1 MGRLATPVIVL
12 CISILATAV
21 YAPAQSGGGT
31 PQPPGDTLF
40 SRPHDVYPDELMK
53 QMPRPGKNGF
63 PLSPGGTQLFSYPN
77 VNISVDTFPQNEPS
91 VKISR
96 KHPNRVVAA
105 WRDFRTGVSPAI
117 RRVGYSLSTDG
128 GSTWSVSAL
137 LPIIDSVHLR
147 ASDPAV
153 GTDSAGNFY
162 IATISVNNTN
172 NDGKILVFKS
182 TDEGATFGEA
192 HVAPSIPGSAFDDKE
207 YIVCD
212 LNPASPFA
220 NSLYISWTRFGTPAG
235 IQLTKSVDG
244 GITWTPPVQVSDGT
258 NVQGSDPAVG
268 PNGDL
273 YVVWAG
279 PGVMFDKSTNGGTT
293 FGTDSVLSTMSLH
306 GFPSIAV
313 DLSGGARNGTIYVS
327 WADARNGDDDV
338 FLRSS
343 TNGGQSW
350 SPAARVNDDPLHDN
364 KLQYWPWLAVDDQG
378 TVSIVYNDTRNTGDN
393 SIFEAYLARSTDG
406 GQSFINQRLSAQP
419 SPSNTP
425 NSDVRFG
432 DYIGIDSWGGRY
444 VPVWTD
450 ERAGGF
456 NMDIYTAIVKA
467 PQPATIPVSVATGW
481 NLVSLPAFVN
491 DRAAKSLFPLA
502 SSPAFSYAGSY
513 LLADSMKYGNGYWL
527 KYPSDQT
534 VTIHGDSLALDSIP
548 AFAEWNLVGSI
559 SAPVPVASIGS
570 NPPGIIVSRV
580 FGYSGGYHV
589 VDTVKP
595 GAGSWIKTSSPGK
608 LVLSQGP
615 AKRAEVRSAS
625 AELAGLDR
633 LTISDASGSCQTLY
647 FGPRYPTIDAGSYD
661 LPPVPPAP
669 MFDARFASGR
679 MVQLFPP
686 SGTDQAPILL
696 TGGVYP
702 LSVRW
707 ESRLGSATLRA
718 GGQTVAISGVGSARI
733 AQPPERVLLA
743 YSPRSEAGLPAE
755 TRLEQ
760 NYPNPFNPSTTI
772 SYSLGRE
779 SHVTLKIFDLLG
791 REVAALIDGRMAPG
805 SYTARWDASSMP
817 GGIYYCVLRAGGFA
831 QTRTMTLVR

>member
-1 MGRLATPVIVL
+1 MGRLGTALFVL
-12 CISILATAV
+12 CISIFAV
-21 YAPAQSGGGT
+21 AARASAQSGGGVARD
-31 PQPPGDTLF
+31 PDDTLYA
-40 SRPHDVYPDELMK
+40 RPHDVYPEELMR
-53 QMPRPGKNGF
+53 QMPRPGKSGVPVT
-63 PLSPGGTQLFSYPN
+63 PLGTQLFSYPN
-77 VNISVDTFPQNEPS
+77 VNVSVDTFPQNEPS

-117 RRVGYSLSTDG
+117 RRVGYALSTDG
-128 GSTWSVSAL
+128 GSTWPVSGL

-153 GTDSAGNFY
+153 GTDTAGNFY
-162 IATISVNNTN
+162 IATISINNTN

-182 TDEGATFGEA
+182 TDEGATFNEA
-192 HVAPSIPGSAFDDKE
+192 HVAPTNPGSAFDDKE

-244 GITWTPPVQVSDGT
+244 GVTWSPPVQVSDAT

-279 PGVMFDKSTNGGTT
+279 PGVRFDKSTDGGTT

-313 DLSGGARNGTIYVS
+313 DLSGGARRGAIYVT

-343 TNGGQSW
+343 TDGGQSW

-378 TVSIVYNDTRNTGDN
+378 TVSIVYYDTRNTGDN

-406 GQSFINQRLSAQP
+406 GQSFFNQRLSTQT
-419 SPSNTP
+419 SPAITP

-432 DYIGIDSWGGRY
+432 DYIGIDAWGGRY

-450 ERAGGF
+450 ERAGGY

-467 PQPATIPVSVATGW
+467 PQPASIPVSLSAGW
-481 NLVSLPAFVN
+481 NIVSLPAFAN
-491 DRAAKSLFPLA
+491 NRATTSLYPGA
-502 SSPAFSYAGSY
+502 NSPAFSYAGSY
-513 LLADSMKYGNGYWL
+513 LLADTMNYGNGYWL
-527 KYPSDQT
+527 KYPSDQI
-534 VTIHGDSLALDSIP
+534 VKISGDSLALDSIP
-548 AFAEWNLVGSI
+548 AFASWNLIGSI
-559 SAPVPVASIGS
+559 SSPVPASSIGS
-570 NPPGIIVSRV
+570 EPPGIIVSRV
-580 FGYSGGYHV
+580 FGYSGGYHL
-589 VDTVKP
+589 VDTIKP
-595 GAGSWIKTSSPGK
+595 GAGNWIKTSAPGR
-608 LVLSQGP
+608 LVLSQGLSKQSP
-615 AKRAEVRSAS
+615 AHPSS
-625 AELAGLDR
+625 NDLAGLDR
-633 LTISDASGSCQTLY
+633 LTISDASGSGQTLY
-647 FGPRYPTIDAGSYD
+647 FGPGYRGIDASEYD

-669 MFDARFASGR
+669 LFDARFSSQR
-679 MVQLFPP
+679 MVELGRAGGV
-686 SGTDQAPILL
+686 SQAPILIA
-696 TGGVYP
+696 GASYP
-702 LSVRW
+702 LTIRWSVRV
-707 ESRLGSATLRA
+707 SAASLRA
-718 GGQTVAISGVGSARI
+718 GGRAIQMIGEGAAEI
-733 AQPPERVLLA
+733 PGEEQPLLLTFSS
-743 YSPRSEAGLPAE
+743 SPAADLPAE

-760 NYPNPFNPSTTI
+760 NFPNPFNPATTI
-772 SYSLGRE
+772 SYSLGRA
-779 SHVTLKIFDLLG
+779 SYVTLKAFDLLG
-791 REVAALIDGRMAPG
+791 REVASLVNQPQERGRFSVEWNPAGLPSGLYVYRLTADGFVQ
-805 SYTARWDASSMP
+805 S
-817 GGIYYCVLRAGGFA
+817 RA
-831 QTRTMTLVR
+831 TTLVR